1 MVLVPAILPESS
13 LQGRHE
19 GGRVAL
25 LIDGVNIPEV
35 EMTAETA
42 QQIITLLAA
51 QGINGDR
58 ASLRASELP
67 RHGRNT
73 LRQVALMAVVT
84 NPTNKFVSMTAA
96 GPPGAHKVLI
106 DLPGVGGIRA
116 RADSGVLRAK
126 VSKLPFLGAGYAKF
140 ALVRSAMCVS
150 EPHTAE
156 RVKLFTNSVLNVKVN
171 EILTEMATDEQAYI
185 DALTAT
191 SSDSSASSD
200 KRELAFKK
208 LRPSRDYLHAVEEVR
223 SNPTIFF
230 EVFVESPNAFD
241 VLDVLD
247 QTINFMER
255 NDADASVRQI
265 RSNVGRAFA
274 MEAGL
279 MYLGRLQTGVTG
291 CMARALT
298 TVTTKL
304 LTMTDWGEPLKL
316 FNPRFVASSP
326 RVVAVNDAHVKFA
339 TSELVK
345 TKLHLIACQQP
356 ESGTEDPDNHMWG
369 YDHLA
374 CQNLSVESN
383 TAFVI
388 MHDLHPQESQ
398 RWASTLVEMATQR
411 GQMIGIDVEYDRM
424 YVEEYDVIGGAA
436 AGVTMWR
443 LDDAI
448 MDTNVHTGLNVAPTF
463 EVQEVTHCMKDP
475 TPVWLQRVIGDKGL
489 KPMIQQWS
497 RRVGQDLPWA
507 NDLDAVDDANPEPE
521 AAGRINARFAELEAQ
536 IAQQNTVVDTRLN
549 AMQTDIAAG
558 MNAMG
563 QQMMQGLAALN
574 STLQLQTAQQTSI
587 LQAMASNGMT
597 VLPATAATIVQGG
610 GAAAAP
616 ATVVTPVIQPA
627 AGVPTQAPN
636 PLATIGGI
644 WAAGSEEGSAAIP
657 PQSPPP
663 TGGGPTAPE
672 FCDGLVDFDDYYD
685 TEGPSY
691 STVGPDVQN
700 SKSPYEWGSTGT
712 NVGSPA
718 RILSL
723 RQVIIGKVSTKKSSD
738 CVSSA
743 LPPGTGAPMTP
754 EECNGL
760 TTDEPVTLVTTASTS
775 GTSAATSAST
785 LRRSSRLSLQ
795 SPSAGDETDEAK
807 ATVTEPAPKP
817 SSVLMQLGSPAFE
830 RHLSG
835 VTPRPQRF

>member
-191 SSDSSASSD
+191 SADASASSD

-291 CMARALT
+291 CLARAVT

-304 LTMTDWGEPLKL
+304 LAMADWGEPLQL

-339 TSELVK
+339 TSELIK

-388 MHDLHPQESQ
+388 MIYTLKSQ
-398 RWASTLVEMATQR
+398 N
-411 GQMIGIDVEYDRM
+411 
-424 YVEEYDVIGGAA
+424 
-436 AGVTMWR
+436 AGPARLLRWR
-443 LDDAI
+443 L
-448 MDTNVHTGLNVAPTF
+448 
-463 EVQEVTHCMKDP
+463 
-475 TPVWLQRVIGDKGL
+475 
-489 KPMIQQWS
+489 S
-497 RRVGQDLPWA
+497 
-507 NDLDAVDDANPEPE
+507 
-521 AAGRINARFAELEAQ
+521 
-536 IAQQNTVVDTRLN
+536 VV
-549 AMQTDIAAG
+549 
-558 MNAMG
+558 
-563 QQMMQGLAALN
+563 
-574 STLQLQTAQQTSI
+574 
-587 LQAMASNGMT
+587 
-597 VLPATAATIVQGG
+597 
-610 GAAAAP
+610 
-616 ATVVTPVIQPA
+616 
-627 AGVPTQAPN
+627 
-636 PLATIGGI
+636 
-644 WAAGSEEGSAAIP
+644 
-657 PQSPPP
+657 
-663 TGGGPTAPE
+663 
-672 FCDGLVDFDDYYD
+672 
-685 TEGPSY
+685 
-691 STVGPDVQN
+691 
-700 SKSPYEWGSTGT
+700 K
-712 NVGSPA
+712 
-718 RILSL
+718 
-723 RQVIIGKVSTKKSSD
+723 
-738 CVSSA
+738 
-743 LPPGTGAPMTP
+743 
-754 EECNGL
+754 
-760 TTDEPVTLVTTASTS
+760 
-775 GTSAATSAST
+775 
-785 LRRSSRLSLQ
+785 
-795 SPSAGDETDEAK
+795 
-807 ATVTEPAPKP
+807 
-817 SSVLMQLGSPAFE
+817 
-830 RHLSG
+830 
-835 VTPRPQRF
+835 